1 MLFAA
6 LAPLIVVAVAFAAY
20 ALWDLRRSTVKALP
34 KWAWAVIITVSI
46 PAGALVYFLAG
57 REHS

>member
-6 LAPLIVVAVAFAAY
+6 LAPLIAAAVAFAAY
-20 ALWDLRRSTVKALP
+20 ALWDLRRSAVKALP
-34 KWAWAVIITVSI
+34 KWAWALIIVASI
-46 PAGALVYFLAG
+46 PAGAVVYFLAG